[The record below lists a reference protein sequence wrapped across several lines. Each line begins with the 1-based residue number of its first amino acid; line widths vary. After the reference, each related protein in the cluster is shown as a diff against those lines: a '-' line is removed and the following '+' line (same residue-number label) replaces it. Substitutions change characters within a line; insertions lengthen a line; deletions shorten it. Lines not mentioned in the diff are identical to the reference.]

1 MSSHFFCKNIHESLK
16 LLWLIRDSKSN
27 NIYQRETKFKFHNKN
42 NHISDQTV
50 STDLLVTQSFNLF
63 VLHASLTQRLLR
75 VISYFRKN
83 LLHSEIMLLVNK

>member
-27 NIYQRETKFKFHNKN
+27 NIYQRETKFKFRNKN

-83 LLHSEIMLLVNK
+83 LLHFEIMLLVNK

>member
-16 LLWLIRDSKSN
+16 LLWLIHDSKSK
-27 NIYQRETKFKFHNKN
+27 NIYQRETKFKFHYTN